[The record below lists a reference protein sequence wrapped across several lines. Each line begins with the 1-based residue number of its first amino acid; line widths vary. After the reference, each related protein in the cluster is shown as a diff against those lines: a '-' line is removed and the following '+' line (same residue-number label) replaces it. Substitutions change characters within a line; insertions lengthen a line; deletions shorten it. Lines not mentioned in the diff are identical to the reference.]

1 MKIEFAHKPIGELNG
16 PWAFLLKASLAIL
29 PIFMSTMIAWGVWV
43 TKSINNLEVTS
54 AVINKVSEQISANAT
69 MIATHEKALT
79 ILQTQQVQNFST
91 DNSAHEILHQKVMN
105 EVGGIFGTRF
115 DEIKAQIGVMQKD
128 ILKVQLLLEG
138 RIAPIQSK
146 RQQDNSQ

>member
-54 AVINKVSEQISANAT
+54 AVINKVSEQIRR
-69 MIATHEKALT
+69 
-79 ILQTQQVQNFST
+79 
-91 DNSAHEILHQKVMN
+91 
-105 EVGGIFGTRF
+105 TR
-115 DEIKAQIGVMQKD
+115 
-128 ILKVQLLLEG
+128 
-138 RIAPIQSK
+138 R
-146 RQQDNSQ
+146 